1 MRILDACLASRHS
14 VAYLEIHNYFYN
26 FNTAFDT
33 IEFLGY
39 LQEFTCLKE
48 LKMDYFIFCGRRI
61 IDVIAENG
69 RTHLRNLEIFFDETD
84 MHSHIVPDKKW
95 RKLKKCCPNLKVS
108 ITISWFYIWSFLSS
122 VKNITFSG
130 NACHYEQIQFIFL
143 MKNIPLSSFSMYTGN
158 KYNQRVSR
166 NFEETIRHLIKNY
179 YRTLGNPMRTFQLPI
194 FKLFWYF

>member
-1 MRILDACLASRHS
+1 MAQIEKVLSKFEGVDHDKL
-14 VAYLEIHNYFYN
+14 VLYL
-26 FNTAFDT
+26 
-33 IEFLGY
+33 
-39 LQEFTCLKE
+39 
-48 LKMDYFIFCGRRI
+48 
-61 IDVIAENG
+61 
-69 RTHLRNLEIFFDETD
+69 IFF
-84 MHSHIVPDKKW
+84 I
-95 RKLKKCCPNLKVS
+95 KC
-108 ITISWFYIWSFLSS
+108 
-122 VKNITFSG
+122 KNITFSG